1 MARRWWALA
10 AVSLATF
17 VSGLDNS
24 VVNVAL
30 PTIQRQLGLATSG
43 LEWVV
48 SGYVLVFAG
57 LMLVGGRLADVY
69 GRRRVF
75 RAGLAVFSAASL
87 LAGLSPTGSVLVAAR
102 GLQGLGAALL
112 TPAAL
117 AILPAAFVSRRERDR
132 AVGLWSAVGAL
143 ALAVGP
149 VTGGVIAQRWGWN
162 WIFFI
167 NVPLGAVAYLVAG
180 YAIPRP
186 ATQRGADRG
195 TARARRLDLPGL
207 ASSTAALIGLTYA
220 LIEGAG
226 RGWSSPVIL
235 ASLGAAGLGAAV
247 FVVVEAHGGD
257 PMIDLSLFRARGFV
271 GGTLILGLWAF
282 AVFGVYFFTA
292 LYLQNTL
299 GLSPTAAG
307 AAFVP
312 LAAVTAVAAMAAGAI
327 TQRLGTAG
335 TVCTALAIMAAAM
348 VGVAGV
354 GAHATLGDLMPWL
367 LAYGAGA
374 GLLVPLNSAVLGML
388 PPARAGAASA
398 VLNAAREVFGLFG
411 VTVLG
416 AILAARQTA
425 LTHQGDQPLPAFVA
439 GYQLALIT
447 AAVVIAAGIPLSVYA
462 LRRPARPRTRSRTE
476 AGTEPVGAGRH
487 TDPTPAP
494 APVPAA

>member
-1 MARRWWALA
+1 MGIMSDVRRWWALA

-17 VSGLDNS
+17 VAGLDNS

-30 PTIQRQLGLATSG
+30 PTIQRELGLTMSG

-75 RAGLAVFSAASL
+75 RAGLAVFTAASL
-87 LAGLSPTGSVLVAAR
+87 LAGLSPTGPVLIASR

-117 AILPAAFVSRRERDR
+117 AILPAVFVQRRERDR

-149 VTGGVIAQRWGWN
+149 VTGGLIAERWGWA

-167 NVPLGAVAYLVAG
+167 NLPLGVAAYLVAG
-180 YAIPRP
+180 YAVPKPVP
-186 ATQRGADRG
+186 AAG
-195 TARARRLDLPGL
+195 TAPVTGHVRRRLDLPGL
-207 ASSTAALIGLTYA
+207 ATSTIALIGLTYA
-220 LIEGAG
+220 LIEGTG

-235 ASLGAAGLGAAV
+235 GSLGVAAVGAGL
-247 FVVVEAHGGD
+247 FVAVEARTND
-257 PMIDLSLFRARGFV
+257 PMIDLSLFGKRGFV
-271 GGTLILGLWAF
+271 GGTLILGLWSF
-282 AVFGVYFFTA
+282 GVFGVYFFTA
-292 LYLQNTL
+292 LYLQHSV

-312 LAAVTAVAAMAAGAI
+312 LAVVTAATAMLAG
-327 TQRLGTAG
+327 TVTHRLGTAR
-335 TVCTALAIMAAAM
+335 TVATALAIMAAAIF
-348 VGVAGV
+348 GVAQAGE
-354 GAHATLGDLMPWL
+354 HATLADLMPWL

-388 PPARAGAASA
+388 PPARSGAASG
-398 VLNAAREVFGLFG
+398 VLNASREMFGLFG

-416 AILAARQTA
+416 AILAARQTT
-425 LTHQGDQPLPAFVA
+425 LIHQGYQPLPAFVA
-439 GYQLALIT
+439 GYQLALIV
-447 AAVVIAAGIPLSVYA
+447 AAIIIAAGIPLSLYA
-462 LRRPARPRTRSRTE
+462 LRRGHTQPATSPIPHSRPASAPE
-476 AGTEPVGAGRH
+476 AA
-487 TDPTPAP
+487 A
-494 APVPAA
+494 VPAV